1 MSLLR
6 HVAAA
11 PSRVASATGLSQD
24 NIIFAMVLFA
34 FLVWITTKGELPT
47 YLSYFKPVTGKQGP
61 AATNV
66 QASSTT
72 APPTASSVPS
82 GGDGANPVTGVVSG
96 LAGAAG
102 ASTNTGINNAIN
114 SVFGGGSGP
123 GAGIFGTIGNKL
135 KAMVGF

>member
-34 FLVWITTKGELPT
+34 FVVWIVSKGELPL

-66 QASSTT
+66 QASSTS

-82 GGDGANPVTGVVSG
+82 GGDGANPVTGVLPG
-96 LAGAAG
+96 IAGFAG

-114 SVFGGGSGP
+114 SITGGGSGP
-123 GAGIFGTIGNKL
+123 GSGIIGTIGNKL
-135 KAMVGF
+135 KALVGL